1 MFPRLLQIGSF
12 SLPTYGFLVAMGVL
26 IGMYICARLARTQGI
41 LEDDAWNLGIL
52 MVLSGIVGAK
62 ILLIANEWPHYSQN
76 PREIFSMAM
85 LQSGGVFSGGLLGAL
100 LAGYLYMRVHKM
112 PLWKTLDSF
121 APGLAFG
128 HVLGRLGCF
137 SAGCCYGKPTDWPW
151 GVTFT
156 SSVAASQ
163 TGVSLGVH
171 LHPTQLI
178 EGAAEL
184 VNFFI
189 LLWLFRRK
197 SFDGQVFGTF
207 MVLYGIERF
216 FIEFLRGDEG
226 RGLLFGGILTTTQA
240 ISIGLVIVGGMLWLR
255 KPNAAA
261 PAVQQ
266 S

>member
-62 ILLIANEWPHYSQN
+62 ILLIVNDWAHYSQN
-76 PREIFSMAM
+76 PREIFSLAT

-100 LAGYLYMRVHKM
+100 LAGVWYMRAHQM
-112 PLWKTLDSF
+112 PLLKTLDCF

-128 HVLGRLGCF
+128 HVLGRMGCF
-137 SAGCCYGKPTDWPW
+137 SAGCCYGKHTDLPW
-151 GVTFT
+151 GVTFN
-156 SSVAASQ
+156 SVIANAQ
-163 TGVSLGVH
+163 TGVPLGVH

-184 VNFFI
+184 INFFL

-197 SFDGQVFGTF
+197 TFNGQVFGTF
-207 MVLYGIERF
+207 MALYGIERF
-216 FIEFLRGDEG
+216 FIEFLRGDPG
-226 RGLLFGGILTTTQA
+226 RGELLGGALTTTQA
-240 ISIGLVIVGGMLWLR
+240 ISIGLVIVGGLMWIR
-255 KPNAAA
+255 R
-261 PAVQQ
+261 PARASTV
-266 S
+266 SA